1 MNSKPIYINGLGSIS
16 IQQPLSFEGIQ
27 QPLSYQT
34 PHVRCVEPNY
44 KDFFDAVQARRLSKI
59 IKRAIVT
66 AKQAVDDSGISM
78 PDAIVTGTGL
88 GCVEDTE
95 KFLDAM
101 IRNEEKFLQPTFF
114 IQSTHNT
121 ISSQIAIHM
130 NCKGYNNT
138 YIHRGVSFEN
148 ALLDAYLLFQRGT
161 IRTALV
167 TGNDEMTPNYFI
179 LLGRIGYW
187 KQAIQNTRTCITQ
200 EQSNGSFAGEG
211 SVSIMFSDTPSSK
224 SYACLNR
231 MSLLYKPVKP
241 MQQIIREFVADCG
254 LNIDDID
261 VCMTGMNADIEN
273 DAVYNSVLQDLFSPN
288 AIGTYKHICGEYYT
302 SLSYGMLLSAYCIQ
316 QGIVPAHCIL
326 GGVEKSGVKHIL
338 LYNHFRNRDHS
349 LMLLSTC

>member
-1 MNSKPIYINGLGSIS
+1 MKITPVYINGLGSIT

-34 PHVRCVEPNY
+34 PHVRCIEANY
-44 KDFFDAVQARRLSKI
+44 KDYFDAVQARRLSKI

-66 AKQAVDDSGISM
+66 AKQAVDDSGIAM

-130 NCKGYNNT
+130 KCNGYNNT

-148 ALLDAYLLFQRGT
+148 ALLDTVLLFQRNA
-161 IRTALV
+161 IQTALV
-167 TGNDEMTPNYFI
+167 TGNDELTPNYFI

-187 KQAIQNTRTCITQ
+187 KQTIQNTLTCISH
-200 EQSNGSFAGEG
+200 EQSAGSFAGEG
-211 SVSIMFSDTPSSK
+211 SVSIMLSNTKSEK
-224 SYACLNR
+224 SYARLLGMN
-231 MSLLYKPVKP
+231 LLYKPTKP
-241 MQQIIREFVADCG
+241 LSTIIREFVEECG
-254 LNIDDID
+254 LAIHDID
-261 VCMTGMNADIEN
+261 VCVTGMNSDTEN
-273 DAVYNSVLQDLFSPN
+273 DAVYTSVLHTMFSPDS
-288 AIGTYKHICGEYYT
+288 IGVYKNMCGEYYT
-302 SLSYGMLLSAYCIQ
+302 SLAYGMLTSAYCLQ
-316 QGIVPAHCIL
+316 QGKVPAHCML
-326 GGVEKSGVKHIL
+326 NLTEKTGVKHIL
-338 LYNHFRNRDHS
+338 LYNHFKNRDHS
-349 LMLLSTC
+349 LMLLSSC